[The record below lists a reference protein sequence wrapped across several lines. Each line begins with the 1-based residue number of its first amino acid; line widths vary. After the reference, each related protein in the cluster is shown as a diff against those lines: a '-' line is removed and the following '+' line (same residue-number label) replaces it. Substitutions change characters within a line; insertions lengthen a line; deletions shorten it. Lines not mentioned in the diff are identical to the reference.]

1 MSLSERVQVASRR
14 CPWLRDHAPAMGGE
28 REKGAH
34 ARRQQLPFRWEWL
47 RVEERHCNYNKK
59 NAACCNPGGEVGPGG
74 GAETGR
80 KMGLKRA
87 GRRD

>member
-47 RVEERHCNYNKK
+47 RVEERHCNDNKK
-59 NAACCNPGGEVGPGG
+59 MLHAATPGAKSGREEGLRR
-74 GAETGR
+74 AERWG
-80 KMGLKRA
+80 
-87 GRRD
+87 